1 MISIFSTMRVR
12 INIFGILCMI
22 FLLPAISLAQ
32 DYQEEIQTQSQKL
45 ESLRREIEDFRNQL
59 STTKSKEQSLLERL
73 GDIDKEVDYSQRLV
87 NQIERTQR
95 EREQH
100 IQRLNDRLDENSKQ
114 LKNLQNRLANRM
126 VHMYKKGNYNDL
138 ELLLD
143 SQSLNQAM
151 YRYKYLRVINAADEK
166 LMHSVKTTM
175 QSIEDDQAQ
184 LRAEI
189 RKQNL
194 LLKEKKNEK
203 NRLQRER
210 RQRQQLLAHVQKD
223 RKSLQESITE
233 RETAAKKLELLI
245 SQLEERKARMER
257 EAKLAQRRA
266 LQGMSATTDPM
277 KLKGKLPWPTHGK
290 VVAKFG
296 KYEHPRL
303 KTVTENTGIDI
314 AAKKGT
320 DVIAVLDGLVTTITW
335 IRGYGTTI
343 IIDHGSGLYTVYT
356 HVINTKVAI
365 NNYVNAGDVI
375 AEVGDSGSLDGA
387 KLHFEVWA
395 NRHIVNPEQWLAKL

>member
-1 MISIFSTMRVR
+1 MVA
-12 INIFGILCMI
+12 
-22 FLLPAISLAQ
+22 FLLLFTGVAIAQ
-32 DYQEEIQTQSQKL
+32 DYQEEIQSQSQKL
-45 ESLRREIEDFRNQL
+45 ESLRREIEQYRKQL

-73 GDIDKEVDYSQRLV
+73 SHIEKEVNYSQRLV
-87 NQIERTQR
+87 SQIERTQR
-95 EREQH
+95 EREQR
-100 IQRLNDRLDENSKQ
+100 IQQLNARLDENSEH
-114 LKNLQNRLANRM
+114 LKELQDRLANRM
-126 VHMYKKGNYNDL
+126 VHMYKKGTYNDL
-138 ELLLD
+138 ELLLA
-143 SQSLNQAM
+143 SESLNQAM

-166 LMHSVKTTM
+166 LMHSVKTAM
-175 QSIEDDQAQ
+175 QSIEEDKAR

-189 RKQNL
+189 RKQNQL
-194 LLKEKKNEK
+194 LEEKKTEK

-210 RQRQQLLAHVQKD
+210 RQRQQLLAKVQND
-223 RKSLQESITE
+223 RESLQESIAE
-233 RETAAKKLELLI
+233 REAAAKELETLI

-266 LQGMSATTDPM
+266 LQGMDATTDPM

-296 KYEHPRL
+296 KYKHPKL
-303 KTVTENTGIDI
+303 KTITENTGIDI
-314 AAKKGT
+314 SAKKGA
-320 DVIAVLDGLVTTITW
+320 DVMAVLDGLVTTITW

-356 HVINTKVAI
+356 HVINTKVSQ
-365 NNYVNAGDVI
+365 NSYVNAGDVI

-387 KLHFEVWA
+387 KLHFEVWE